1 MHARALVACRYLTE
15 DIPNGLCVI
24 KGLAVLV
31 DCPTPTLDKT
41 VVWAQSVMRGGKY
54 KFIADDGHS
63 LGPDFFTATQTPQC
77 LLNVTTVEQLR
88 DGGYV

>member
-1 MHARALVACRYLTE
+1 
-15 DIPNGLCVI
+15 
-24 KGLAVLV
+24 
-31 DCPTPTLDKT
+31 

-63 LGPDFFTATQTPQC
+63 LGPDFFTDTQTPQC
-77 LLNVTTVEQLR
+77 LLKVETAEQLR